1 MNKITFDELINISKN
16 HFKTIEDFQIYMAQK
31 LQETELSNTHKEVLD
46 AKTLEVNENSENYI
60 SLKELKSNLVRK
72 EIILEEKTLAS
83 LKIQA
88 EKEGEKI
95 INYMERVLKEKAN
108 EFELTDDYK
117 IMMDNLLDKHDKG
130 QLEYISKED
139 FFKKIKR

>member
-1 MNKITFDELINISKN
+1 MNKITFDEPINISKN

-31 LQETELSNTHKEVLD
+31 LQEIELSNTHKEVLD
-46 AKTLEVNENSENYI
+46 AKTLEVNENYI

-139 FFKKIKR
+139 FFKKMKR

>member
-1 MNKITFDELINISKN
+1 MNTITFDEPINISKN

-31 LQETELSNTHKEVLD
+31 LQKTELSKSHKEVLD

-72 EIILEEKTLAS
+72 EITLEEKTLAS

-88 EKEGEKI
+88 EKEGEKT

-130 QLEYISKED
+130 QLEYTSKED